1 MDSIQVMS
9 ARFNQDDFWDPNLY
23 TLSHTG
29 SIDYPGTYA
38 EAPLEAPLEAP
49 YPVCSS
55 PVPLLVRVKFT
66 HLLERTRFHTPVPAL
81 VFVIQFP
88 LGLQFRS
95 LILNF
100 QFETTLP
107 QRNSSSRS
115 IRSDQPGTWASAKQ
129 IWPSIDHVA
138 SPDMEPPKRAKV
150 PLPPDPRPPT
160 QRKARKPPSGEVRDI
175 LVYY

>member
-1 MDSIQVMS
+1 MS
-9 ARFNQDDFWDPNLY
+9 ARFDQDDFWDPNLY
-23 TLSHTG
+23 SLSHTG

-49 YPVCSS
+49 YSVCSFLFLYLCVS
-55 PVPLLVRVKFT
+55 SLPTCLSA
-66 HLLERTRFHTPVPAL
+66 TRFHTPAPAPAPAL

-88 LGLQFRS
+88 LGLQFPT

-115 IRSDQPGTWASAKQ
+115 IRSDPPGTWASAKQ

-175 LVYY
+175 LVSY